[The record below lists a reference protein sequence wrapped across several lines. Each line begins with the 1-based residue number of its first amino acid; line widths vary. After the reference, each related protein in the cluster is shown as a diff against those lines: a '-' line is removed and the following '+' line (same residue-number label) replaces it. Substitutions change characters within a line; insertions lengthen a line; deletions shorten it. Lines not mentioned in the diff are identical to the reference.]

1 MSKAETDHILST
13 YLQEYQTL
21 KAEQTARIGFRD
33 NLLYVTLVTVG
44 GVLSFSLANQNY
56 YALLLIP
63 WVCTILGW
71 TYLVNDEKITAIG
84 RYIQLD
90 LAQRISNLIAAQNTR
105 APFRWETAHRK
116 GLYLRRRKIEQLVV
130 DELAF
135 VVSGVS
141 SLVAFWTL
149 TSDLSASFIL
159 LSIIEGLVLLILG
172 IEIFLYFKLAKKGS
186 LE

>member
-1 MSKAETDHILST
+1 MSKIETDHILST

-33 NLLYVTLVTVG
+33 NLLYVTLATVG

-56 YALLLIP
+56 YGLLLVP
-63 WVCTILGW
+63 WICIILGW

-84 RYIQLD
+84 RYIQID
-90 LAQRISNLIAAQNTR
+90 LSHQISNLIAHSNTR
-105 APFRWETAHRK
+105 TLFGWETAHRK

-135 VVSGVS
+135 VISGVS
-141 SLVAFWTL
+141 SLIAFWSL
-149 TSDLSASFIL
+149 TPMPSISLIL
-159 LSIIEGLVLLILG
+159 ISIVEGLMLIILG
-172 IEIFLYFKLAKKGS
+172 IEIFVYFNLAKKSS